1 MRWIRPALAVL
12 VVAVVYFHR
21 LDRPPLW
28 EDEAYTGV
36 QARNLLRHGYPTAYD
51 GRNVLLYENG
61 VQLNRDL
68 VPEEAPWAQY
78 YLGAVSLAVFGDD
91 TAGLRVLFALTG
103 LLAFF
108 PLYAV
113 LKSRVR
119 YPDLIAAAA
128 LLAPQIVLFQRN
140 ARYYPILIFL
150 YAALAWHLCADFRS
164 ARVRFTLAIAIM
176 VLLFHTHPFA
186 AVCCGGALV
195 LFCLCFRRGALAG
208 YLAASG
214 IGFLS
219 WLAWSEL
226 LGPTLGQMPRSYA
239 MIITHFGWWLGTFLA
254 GLRAAAVDMDVVGC
268 LPTLLWLAVLGFLI
282 VRNREALRRLLR
294 DPLVAFVLMT
304 LAIHTVASA
313 ALFCYEGD
321 ARYAVLRYMPH
332 LLVFA
337 LVVLFVALDAAIS
350 AKWAGLLA
358 GIAAVACNLA
368 ALSYWVRPWQRTV
381 PLSWLAPV
389 YSEIFHPPPS
399 PWDSVLARLRTDPA
413 ISPAHD
419 QAVMALLPTAQGVLI
434 FYVGDLYIVRPGW
447 DLPSKDCAEA
457 MIRVMGE
464 EACRRIYGQPEW
476 IVNVG
481 LAGFAG
487 DGYVTAALVPSDRT
501 RPVDGARPE
510 LTRHSFAQSGANDGL
525 TLLRRSSD

>member
-12 VVAVVYFHR
+12 LVAVVYFQR

-28 EDEAYTGV
+28 EDEAYTGI
-36 QARNLLRHGYPTAYD
+36 QARNLLHHGYPTAYD
-51 GRNVLLYENG
+51 GRNVVLYENG
-61 VQLNRDL
+61 IQLNRDL

-78 YLGAVSLAVFGDD
+78 YLGALSLAVFGDD
-91 TAGLRVLFALTG
+91 AAGLRVLFALTG

-113 LKSRVR
+113 LKSRVK
-119 YPDLIAAAA
+119 YPDLIAALA
-128 LLAPQIVLFQRN
+128 LLAPQVVLFQRN

-150 YAALAWHLCADFRS
+150 YAALVWHVCSDFRS
-164 ARVRFTLAIAIM
+164 ARVRFAAAAAIM
-176 VLLFHTHPFA
+176 VLLFQTHPFA
-186 AVCCGGALV
+186 AAGCAGSLA

-219 WLAWSEL
+219 WLTWDEL
-226 LGPTLGQMPRSYA
+226 LGPTLGQTPRSYA
-239 MIITHFGWWLGTFLA
+239 LIATHFSLWFQTFLA
-254 GLRAAAVDMDVVGC
+254 GLRAAVVDLDVVGC
-268 LPTLLWLAVLGFLI
+268 LPTLLWLAVLALLI
-282 VRNREALRRLLR
+282 VRNRAALRRLLH
-294 DPLVAFVLMT
+294 DPLPAFVVMT

-337 LVVLFVALDAAIS
+337 LVALFVALDAAID
-350 AKWAGLLA
+350 AKWAYLLVC
-358 GIAAVACNLA
+358 IAAVACNLA
-368 ALSYWVRPWQRTV
+368 ALSYWVKPRERSV
-381 PLSWLAPV
+381 PASWLAPV
-389 YSEIFHPPPS
+389 YSEIFHPPAS
-399 PWDSVLARLRTDPA
+399 PWDTVLTRLRSDPA

-434 FYVGDLYIVRPGW
+434 FYAGDLYVVRTGW
-447 DLPSKDCAEA
+447 ELPSKDCADA

-464 EACRRIYGQPEW
+464 EACRRIYAQPEW

-481 LAGFAG
+481 LEGFAG
-487 DGYVTAALVPSDRT
+487 GGYVTAALVPSDRA

-510 LTRHSFAQSGANDGL
+510 LTRHSFAQPGTNDGL
-525 TLLRRSSD
+525 TLLRRAD